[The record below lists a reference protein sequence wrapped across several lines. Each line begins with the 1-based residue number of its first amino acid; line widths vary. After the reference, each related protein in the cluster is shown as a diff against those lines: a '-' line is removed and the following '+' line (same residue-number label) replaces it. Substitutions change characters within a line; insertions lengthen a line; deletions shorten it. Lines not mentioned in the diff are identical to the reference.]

1 MDNHNITMDE
11 YIRLQE
17 EKALRHGRTPYHI
30 GKLDL
35 KNDTSFSKYDEEEQ
49 SVVYFNDLLL
59 VYFIEFGYVRFNTLS
74 WVLKGM
80 VFTQYI
86 AGGQCLV
93 PQEQKAS
100 DYCDNLYPVLPPD
113 INVVTSAR
121 IDVRFVTSWVEFLF
135 SPLLENDSW
144 MSDGEEIIRNV
155 ELDLVKYNHASVKLR
170 RSGAT
175 SQELCMFALTSE
187 LVDKTIW
194 HDDLKLNWGYGRTKK
209 EKFKT
214 VIIRN
219 KARLVAKGGMFMVLA
234 RRCSFDREYR
244 IRFRVL
250 KESFVWIVKG
260 KLPRAWYDEAIK
272 LPDVPKDFSKG
283 ALTLT
288 LEDRQSWDHGA
299 MHNHFP
305 AIQASLNG
313 TYLFGVGE
321 TQSLSLTCHIYEI
334 VDIEYKWQKC
344 EAPLL
349 RFPPLV
355 RTLPLLPM
363 RDQRHPYLRFEG
375 LEYTD
380 ANIHTFVERLEWI
393 FRRQIHRGQLL
404 DFDGLTKELREDMD
418 TRLRMVHSGEQ
429 GHDVF
434 VSDAWRRD
442 LVRRLCHRLIAHSI
456 AGRGQAPEKVTM
468 TDLYFLK
475 SMDREAMNLLFL
487 LAFYLF
493 RHAEGGTGESGAYIS
508 GGYFIDAVASAPKEV
523 KGAHDVDEG
532 VQAISAPVQ
541 APQPPPAA
549 ARSIPQRIM
558 RLKDEARFFTWMISC
573 ITQLM
578 DASGR
583 TYQAFDSTLV
593 ESRLADAIRRILG
606 FGMRGPCC
614 NKIDE
619 LVMLYYG
626 KRRVLNSNGHSD
638 ASSTHFFSRT
648 QIGESSQQKYPGS
661 FSF

>member
-1 MDNHNITMDE
+1 MT
-11 YIRLQE
+11 
-17 EKALRHGRTPYHI
+17 TVP
-30 GKLDL
+30 
-35 KNDTSFSKYDEEEQ
+35 S
-49 SVVYFNDLLL
+49 
-59 VYFIEFGYVRFNTLS
+59 YV
-74 WVLKGM
+74 
-80 VFTQYI
+80 
-86 AGGQCLV
+86 
-93 PQEQKAS
+93 
-100 DYCDNLYPVLPPD
+100 
-113 INVVTSAR
+113 
-121 IDVRFVTSWVEFLF
+121 
-135 SPLLENDSW
+135 
-144 MSDGEEIIRNV
+144 
-155 ELDLVKYNHASVKLR
+155 
-170 RSGAT
+170 
-175 SQELCMFALTSE
+175 
-187 LVDKTIW
+187 
-194 HDDLKLNWGYGRTKK
+194 
-209 EKFKT
+209 
-214 VIIRN
+214 
-219 KARLVAKGGMFMVLA
+219 
-234 RRCSFDREYR
+234 
-244 IRFRVL
+244 
-250 KESFVWIVKG
+250 
-260 KLPRAWYDEAIK
+260 AI
-272 LPDVPKDFSKG
+272 
-283 ALTLT
+283 
-288 LEDRQSWDHGA
+288 
-299 MHNHFP
+299 
-305 AIQASLNG
+305 
-313 TYLFGVGE
+313 
-321 TQSLSLTCHIYEI
+321 
-334 VDIEYKWQKC
+334 
-344 EAPLL
+344 
-349 RFPPLV
+349 
-355 RTLPLLPM
+355 
-363 RDQRHPYLRFEG
+363 
-375 LEYTD
+375 
-380 ANIHTFVERLEWI
+380 
-393 FRRQIHRGQLL
+393 
-404 DFDGLTKELREDMD
+404 
-418 TRLRMVHSGEQ
+418 
-429 GHDVF
+429 
-434 VSDAWRRD
+434 RD

-593 ESRLADAIRRILG
+593 ESRLADAIRR
-606 FGMRGPCC
+606 PCC